1 MDFALCICFFTIF
14 ELSYPNRSYRV
25 LKKSLIILITL
36 TISLSPLFSQ
46 KDRRL
51 IQLSGVV
58 RNEYLQPMQFVHILI
73 LNKHRGTISDTRG
86 MFSFVVEENDT
97 ILFSAVGYKRTGLII
112 PDTLESFNYP
122 VDILME
128 SDTIEIAEVIILP
141 WKTYEEFKEA
151 FLAVELPDDD
161 LQNAFRNIAMMKAQ
175 IHSTDIEP
183 DPDMNYQYHLREQY
197 NQLYTKGQTPYYTIF
212 NPVRWAEFF
221 KYLEEGKFRNPD
233 RR

>member
-1 MDFALCICFFTIF
+1 M
-14 ELSYPNRSYRV
+14 
-25 LKKSLIILITL
+25 LKKSLIILFVLTL
-36 TISLSPLFSQ
+36 PLSLAFSQ
-46 KDRRL
+46 KQKRL

-73 LNKHRGTISDTRG
+73 LNKYRGTISDTRG
-86 MFSFVVEENDT
+86 MFSFVVEEKDT

-122 VDILME
+122 VDVVME

-161 LQNAFRNIAMMKAQ
+161 LQRAYKNIALINAQ
-175 IHSTDIEP
+175 IHNTDIDP
-183 DPDMNYQYHLREQY
+183 DPDLNYQYHLREQY
-197 NQLYTKGQTPYYTIF
+197 NQLYTRGQMPYYTIF
-212 NPVRWAEFF
+212 NPLNWAKFI
-221 KYLEEGKFRNPD
+221 KYLEEGKFKNPD
-233 RR
+233 RK